1 MEWNNRVRPAQVS
14 GLCPVCAG
22 SGMMPRSAPEHVR
35 VPCEGCGASG
45 VLA

>member
-1 MEWNNRVRPAQVS
+1 MTPRRLVPSMLA

-22 SGMMPRSAPEHVR
+22 SGMMPRSAPVEAR
-35 VPCEGCGASG
+35 VPCDGCRGEG